1 MNRVIG
7 SERCTKGLIN
17 RKIIPKKSAG
27 GFCGANSVK
36 RILSVGNVVYSATG
50 KEMKVLSMDSDGF
63 TTEEDYFLYSEVRK
77 LFFLTLY
84 GYYHSRGAD
93 R

>member
-36 RILSVGNVVYSATG
+36 RILSVGDVVYSATG
-50 KEMKVLSMDSDGF
+50 KEMKVISMNDEGF
-63 TTEEDYFLYSEVRK
+63 ETEEDFFFYTEVRK
-77 LFFLTLY
+77 LFFLTSY
-84 GYYHSRGAD
+84 GYYHSRGTVK
-93 R
+93 